1 MHNQKVSVQK
11 PSKAMVQGAESV
23 ELKAG
28 KKKNSFKKLIKPYL
42 FILPILIFTCVFS
55 YYPFIRTFI
64 YSFSKVNVSGEIT
77 KFAGLDNYINL
88 FQRKEFLNSIVVSLK
103 FAVIYVPLAV
113 IIPFLLALMANK
125 AKFLTK
131 FYQTCFALPMAV
143 SMSAACLIFQQILH
157 RRVGLLNYMLEQ
169 TGAYDNMTA
178 IDWLNSK
185 TWVLPALVLI
195 FLWVSMGF
203 DFMLLLAAVR
213 NVPSELMEA
222 ASIEGAG
229 YWRKVFRI
237 VLPSVSPT
245 LFFVLCTRMIRGLT
259 MSGPVMILTNGGPLS
274 SSSTLVYYIYT
285 SGFKDRNYALGST
298 ASICSFLIT
307 FAFLLLNFKYEKKG
321 VSYD

>member
-1 MHNQKVSVQK
+1 MRHQKAK
-11 PSKAMVQGAESV
+11 P
-23 ELKAG
+23 
-28 KKKNSFKKLIKPYL
+28 FKKLIKPYL

-55 YYPFIRTFI
+55 YYPFMRTFI
-64 YSFSKVNVSGEIT
+64 YSLCKVNAAGEIT
-77 KFAGLDNYINL
+77 RFAGLDNYINI
-88 FQRKEFLNSIVVSLK
+88 FQRKDFLNSIVVSLK
-103 FAVIYVPLAV
+103 FAVLYVPLAV
-113 IIPFLLALMANK
+113 VIPFLLALMASK
-125 AKFLTK
+125 QKLFTK

-143 SMSAACLIFQQILH
+143 SVSAACLVFEQILH

-169 TGAYDNMTA
+169 VGVYNNLTA
-178 IDWLNSK
+178 IDWLNSE

-222 ASIEGAG
+222 AGLEGAG
-229 YWRKVFRI
+229 YWSRVVRI
-237 VLPSVSPT
+237 VLPSISPT
-245 LFFVLCTRMIRGLT
+245 LFFVLCTRLIRGLT

-274 SSSTLVYYIYT
+274 SSSSLVYYIYT
-285 SGFKDRNYALGST
+285 AGFKDRNYALGSS

-307 FAFLLLNFKYEKKG
+307 FAFLLLNFRYEKKG

>member
-1 MHNQKVSVQK
+1 MRDQDISVQK
-11 PSKAMVQGAESV
+11 LE
-23 ELKAG
+23 
-28 KKKNSFKKLIKPYL
+28 KKKTIKKLIKPYV
-42 FILPILIFTCVFS
+42 FILPILIFTCIFS

-64 YSFSKVNVSGEIT
+64 YSLCKVNAAGEIT
-77 KFAGLDNYINL
+77 KFAGLENYINI
-88 FQRKEFLNSIVVSLK
+88 FGRKEFLNSIVVSLK
-103 FAVIYVPLAV
+103 FALLYVPLAV
-113 IIPFLLALMANK
+113 IIPFLLALMASK
-125 AKFLTK
+125 QKLFTK
-131 FYQTCFALPMAV
+131 FYQTCYALPMAV
-143 SMSAACLIFQQILH
+143 SVSAACLIFEQILH

-169 TGAYDNMTA
+169 FGIYNNMTA

-195 FLWVSMGF
+195 FVWVSMGF

-222 ASIEGAG
+222 AGLEGAG
-229 YWRKVFRI
+229 YWNKVFKI
-237 VLPSVSPT
+237 VLPSISPT
-245 LFFVLCTRMIRGLT
+245 LFFVLCTRLIRGLT

-285 SGFKDRNYALGST
+285 AGFKDRNYALGSS

-307 FAFLLLNFKYEKKG
+307 FGFLLLNFRYEKKG